1 HLEQLAA
8 VRADE
13 VDDGGVEVVDAAGH
27 LLEPV
32 AAGLEDV
39 DRPGAVDVVDLV
51 GPEADGGLDLLVG
64 ELGAEGARL
73 REPVLPRE
81 GVGEPA
87 VEGDPAVGEAGEVAE
102 VVVEPLE
109 PGEETLDDEGDDAAD
124 VVEG

>member
-1 HLEQLAA
+1 
-8 VRADE
+8 RS
-13 VDDGGVEVVDAAGH
+13 
-27 LLEPV
+27 
-32 AAGLEDV
+32 
-39 DRPGAVDVVDLV
+39 DR
-51 GPEADGGLDLLVG
+51 LVG

-109 PGEETLDDEGDDAAD
+109 PGEEPLDDEGDDAAD
-124 VVEG
+124 VVEGEVAVARDGAVDLPLRAGVALEGGVELERLEGGEAPL